1 MSPNQQQWN
10 TDAWQST

>member
-1 MSPNQQQWN
+1 MSPNQQHWN